1 MYAVATAKGLQVIEA
16 NEKGIKHIQTHLNS
30 KDIKCVAMVKANIVL
45 IGFFNS
51 SDLTLYNLSNSCT
64 LQNIP
69 NPSKDKYVWRIIPLK
84 NYSFLISDQKSVSII
99 DLATDQKPH
108 TQVISN
114 IENPKKGIFARLE
127 KNDKL
132 TIFYNET

>member
-1 MYAVATAKGLQVIEA
+1 
-16 NEKGIKHIQTHLNS
+16 
-30 KDIKCVAMVKANIVL
+30 MVKANIVL

-64 LQNIP
+64 LQNIQ

-99 DLATDQKPH
+99 DLSTDQKPH